1 MVEISTIVPERS
13 LQKDAEHQL
22 VPDQRFGGS
31 EDRRTSMSTRRIDL
45 DPTPWPYPRP
55 AMKFARLL
63 PGCIVFAFFFSLSL
77 SLSLFP
83 SLASLLPSAYE
94 RQRLGFGVYI
104 QHSIGI
110 GGYVCILPVR
120 ITERRSMPWCCWPD
134 VRAQGYRNTRQAE
147 DQQKKKR
154 KVLEESRRRDATR

>member
-1 MVEISTIVPERS
+1 MQSTNWFLTKGLADRKIEE
-13 LQKDAEHQL
+13 LQCPQE
-22 VPDQRFGGS
+22 
-31 EDRRTSMSTRRIDL
+31 ESTWI
-45 DPTPWPYPRP
+45 P
-55 AMKFARLL
+55 L
-63 PGCIVFAFFFSLSL
+63 PGHIPDLRWNSPGCFQDALSSPFSSLSLSL